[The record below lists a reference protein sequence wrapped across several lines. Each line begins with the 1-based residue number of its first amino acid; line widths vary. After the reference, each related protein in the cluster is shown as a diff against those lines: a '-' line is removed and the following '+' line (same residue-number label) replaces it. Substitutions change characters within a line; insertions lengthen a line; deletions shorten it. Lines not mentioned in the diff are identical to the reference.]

1 MAAARL
7 AIREGL
13 SSLPR
18 DRAYAEAATH
28 LRELATVSP
37 SLMEWL
43 RQLPSM
49 SLPLGDA
56 IASLDAAARELEAA
70 ELAARRALEGLG

>member
-1 MAAARL
+1 MAAARA
-7 AIREGL
+7 AIRDGL

-18 DRAYAEAATH
+18 DRAYAEAAAH

-43 RQLPSM
+43 RQLPAM

-56 IASLDAAARELEAA
+56 IASLDAAARDLEEA
-70 ELAARRALEGLG
+70 ERAAREALGGRT